1 MESAIWLPKGTRPPP
16 DKRQSGFSEEFGH
29 QTYVCPDARR
39 ASLPLCP
46 KELRTNGFS
55 KRSFRGGGVK
65 IKQNKTKV
73 ANGALSLFSPRCPIF
88 RPQARSWA
96 ATRAAPRP
104 QPTRHQHPT
113 PPARR
118 HAIVQR
124 EGGQARAGPRT
135 APGTPTQWRPPNPPP
150 ASSCLKTATI
160 TPRDR
165 APIRYVTFSSNFA
178 ARQDTVF
185 EGILRNSSKSYR
197 ASLEVQGGAARAN
210 CHKSSVLHQRS
221 WHFTYVLAG
230 ANMSRPSRGIEAKAP
245 PGCIHPASVVQGTAQ
260 WQQR

>member
-1 MESAIWLPKGTRPPP
+1 MSSRAMSLATWLPQGTRPPP
-16 DKRQSGFSEEFGH
+16 DKRQSGTSEEFGH

-55 KRSFRGGGVK
+55 KRSFWGGGGVK
-65 IKQNKTKV
+65 TKQNKTKV

-96 ATRAAPRP
+96 APRAAPPP
-104 QPTRHQHPT
+104 QPTRHPHPI
-113 PPARR
+113 PPAYR

-124 EGGQARAGPRT
+124 EGGQARAGTRT

-165 APIRYVTFSSNFA
+165 APERYIKCSSNFA
-178 ARQDTVF
+178 ARLDTVCTCT
-185 EGILRNSSKSYR
+185 LRNSSKSYR
-197 ASLEVQGGAARAN
+197 AILEIQGGAARAN
-210 CHKSSVLHQRS
+210 CHESSALHQRS
-221 WHFTYVLAG
+221 WLFTG
-230 ANMSRPSRGIEAKAP
+230 WR
-245 PGCIHPASVVQGTAQ
+245 
-260 WQQR
+260 

>member
-1 MESAIWLPKGTRPPP
+1 MVSANVL
-16 DKRQSGFSEEFGH
+16 SEG
-29 QTYVCPDARR
+29 
-39 ASLPLCP
+39 
-46 KELRTNGFS
+46 
-55 KRSFRGGGVK
+55 GGGVK

-96 ATRAAPRP
+96 ATPAAPRP
-104 QPTRHQHPT
+104 RPSPHPHPT

-124 EGGQARAGPRT
+124 EGGQARAGTRT
-135 APGTPTQWRPPNPPP
+135 APGTPTQRRPPNPTP

-165 APIRYVTFSSNFA
+165 APERCIRCSSNFA
-178 ARQDTVF
+178 ARLDTVF
-185 EGILRNSSKSYR
+185 KGILRNSIDFHRSV
-197 ASLEVQGGAARAN
+197 LEVQGGAARAN